1 MSNIITN
8 LAKTVMLLAGAP
20 AAGLL
25 AYDTIVVRPNL
36 AQIETVLAMVNPAD
50 ASPPRIIR
58 DLIDANTRS
67 PSRHATRLVIS
78 RIYPDSSHGQW
89 HVREALWSVLL
100 PIHLDKSQMYGL
112 YSSLSYNGVDQG
124 LSNFARR
131 EYGKSLGQLSP
142 IQAATTVAIT
152 GAPSMYLKNRL
163 RLDERARLMLER
175 SGHGP

>member
-1 MSNIITN
+1 MSNIVTN
-8 LAKTVMLLAGAP
+8 LARTVMLLAGAP
-20 AAGLL
+20 VAGLF
-25 AYDTIVVRPNL
+25 AYDAIVVRPNL
-36 AQIETVLAMVNPAD
+36 AQVEAVLATANPAD

-67 PSRHATRLVIS
+67 PSRHATRLIVS
-78 RIYPDSSHGQW
+78 RVYPDWSNGQR

-124 LSNFARR
+124 LSSFARR

-152 GAPSMYLKNRL
+152 GAPSTYLKNRL
-163 RLDERARLMLER
+163 RLDERARLILER